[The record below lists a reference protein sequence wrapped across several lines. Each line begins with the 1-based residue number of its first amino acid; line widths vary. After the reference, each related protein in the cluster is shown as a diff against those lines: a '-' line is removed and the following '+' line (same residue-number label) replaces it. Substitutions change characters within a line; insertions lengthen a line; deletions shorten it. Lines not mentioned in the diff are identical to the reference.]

1 MRVLQLTQR
10 SNLHNNVCDVRID
23 VDDAEPKLQP
33 LDDSFSN
40 DFREDGAALVAT
52 MTPARV
58 LAVLGALRA
67 GGWRVLSSDVYFKP
81 FDKDYDQLD
90 RFIGIVGAEVR
101 TFIFELDESGGHRT
115 PDRHRRRTVVPA
127 REIEAIDVPSPR
139 PDAASPTKAGPPP
152 VPPAPAPPP
161 AAAPTPP
168 PVPAAL
174 KAQLAEAAT
183 KDAPAD
189 AGDAAAPPT
198 AAFGGGSGRNFM
210 ETLREGKRKEA
221 EDKAK
226 MLAAMTPEDRE
237 KFLAAEEA
245 ADAHDK
251 LKSKHANRLASTF
264 KSSGASLSF
273 RRGGAG
279 GRGGRGRG
287 GRGAAAS
294 PSSSFLGGGA

>member
-1 MRVLQLTQR
+1 MRVLQLTQK
-10 SNLHNNVCDVRID
+10 SHLQIKGCHVRID

-33 LDDSFSN
+33 LDDSFSSE
-40 DFREDGAALVAT
+40 FKEDGAALVAT

-67 GGWRVLSSDVYFKP
+67 GGWRVLSSDVYHQP
-81 FDKDYDQLD
+81 DLHS
-90 RFIGIVGAEVR
+90 RPVGAEVR

-152 VPPAPAPPP
+152 VPAPRAAPPPAPAPPSAP
-161 AAAPTPP
+161 APTPP

-189 AGDAAAPPT
+189 AGDAAAPPPV
-198 AAFGGGSGRNFM
+198 AFGGGSGRNFM

-226 MLAAMTPEDRE
+226 MLAAMAPEDRD

-251 LKSKHANRLASTF
+251 LKSKHQRPVAVT
-264 KSSGASLSF
+264 SF
-273 RRGGAG
+273 ER
-279 GRGGRGRG
+279 
-287 GRGAAAS
+287 
-294 PSSSFLGGGA
+294 F

>member
-1 MRVLQLTQR
+1 MRVLRLTQR
-10 SNLHNNVCDVRID
+10 ESNLRRVFDVRID

-33 LDDSFSN
+33 LNGSLSS
-40 DFREDGAALVAT
+40 DFKESGATLVASK
-52 MTPARV
+52 MTPARA

-67 GGWRVLSSDVYFKP
+67 DGWRVLSSDVYHLGP
-81 FDKDYDQLD
+81 GGPDHEYH
-90 RFIGIVGAEVR
+90 AEVR
-101 TFIFELDESGGHRT
+101 TFIMELDESGGHRT

-152 VPPAPAPPP
+152 VPAPRAAPPPAPAPPSAP
-161 AAAPTPP
+161 APTPP
-168 PVPAAL
+168 PVPVAL

-189 AGDAAAPPT
+189 AGDAAAPPPV
-198 AAFGGGSGRNFM
+198 AFGGGSGRNFM

-226 MLAAMTPEDRE
+226 MLAAMTPEDRD

-294 PSSSFLGGGA
+294 